1 MLNKLGFARAMN
13 AKGTGA
19 VFQNDDAAVLDF
31 DKIGGSYSR
40 LIRLLT
46 PGQFP
51 FTRHLLMSFT
61 TVSTQRPDL
70 I

>member
-31 DKIGGSYSR
+31 DKIGGSYR
-40 LIRLLT
+40 FLEN
-46 PGQFP
+46 
-51 FTRHLLMSFT
+51 
-61 TVSTQRPDL
+61 
-70 I
+70 